1 MQVLLQVVKVDLL
14 ISLLKLYHI
23 QHWEQDINQGN
34 DKSKK
39 GYIQLS
45 RVCNPISQNFAIQHP
60 FIVLH

>member
-34 DKSKK
+34 DKSKE
-39 GYIQLS
+39 GYISLHT
-45 RVCNPISQNFAIQHP
+45 VGFVIQFSKTLLYNTP
-60 FIVLH
+60 L

>member
-34 DKSKK
+34 DKSKE
-39 GYIQLS
+39 GYIQSGL
-45 RVCNPISQNFAIQHP
+45 
-60 FIVLH
+60 